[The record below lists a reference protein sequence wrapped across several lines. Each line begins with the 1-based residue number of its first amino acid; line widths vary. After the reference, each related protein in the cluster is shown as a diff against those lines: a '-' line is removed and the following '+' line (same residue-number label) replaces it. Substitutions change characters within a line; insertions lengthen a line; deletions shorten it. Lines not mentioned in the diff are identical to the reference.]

1 MTHFMNTFQAKT
13 GAARRTLALAALVL
27 STTLGPVPVYAG
39 ISSDAATDAGNKA
52 ANWLISAQERDG
64 GFGNGYAPGSD
75 LGATAEATFALA
87 KASKVVTATRSAA
100 GRTPLDFLASQM
112 SRRKLT
118 TGQAA
123 RIALAVTAA
132 GQNPQ
137 RFGFRNLTRMI
148 LAGYN
153 EQSGVIGENVFAH
166 GLSLIALAN
175 AGVKAPTKAIT
186 TLESLQDK
194 SGGWSFMGSGAPDVD
209 TTALA
214 IQALIASGR
223 SPEDAVIE
231 RALGYLKGLQ
241 NEDGGFPYQNP
252 SDYGTETNANS
263 TALVVQALI
272 AADITPEA
280 WAAAKGNPLSALI
293 TLQQSSGSI
302 AYQGSMPGDNALA
315 TIGAIP
321 ALFRVSLIAK

>member
-1 MTHFMNTFQAKT
+1 MNSLATQSI
-13 GAARRTLALAALVL
+13 GASRRALALAALML
-27 STTLGPVPVYAG
+27 STALAPVPVYAG
-39 ISSDAATDAGNKA
+39 IRSDAATDAGAKA
-52 ANWLISAQERDG
+52 ATWLVSKQERDG
-64 GFGNGYAPGSD
+64 GFGNGFAPGSD
-75 LGATAEATFALA
+75 LSATAEGVVALSA
-87 KASKVVTATRSAA
+87 AGKNAAQVKSAA

-112 SRRKLT
+112 ARRKLT

-153 EQSGVIGENVFAH
+153 AETGVIGENVFAH
-166 GLSLIALAN
+166 SLSLIALVN
-175 AGVKAPTKAIT
+175 AGVKPPTKAIT

-214 IQALIASGR
+214 VQALIASGR
-223 SPEDAVIE
+223 SPKDAVIE
-231 RALGYLKGLQ
+231 RALGYLKSVQ
-241 NEDGGFPYQNP
+241 NKDGGFPYQNP

-263 TALVVQALI
+263 TAQVVQALI
-272 AADITPEA
+272 AAGIAPEA
-280 WAAAKGNPLSALI
+280 WAAESGNPLSALI
-293 TLQQSSGSI
+293 ALQQPSGSI
-302 AYQGSMPGDNALA
+302 TYQASMGGDNMLA
-315 TIGAIP
+315 TIQAIP
-321 ALFRVSLIAK
+321 ALYRLTLITRK